1 MKKTQGGFGLPAFFG
16 RAKRSPAFS
25 GQRKLG
31 SAPMLDSKFLRT
43 ICKIAGTLLTL
54 TSLWL
59 TACFGLS
66 ISIGMMLGLAV
77 IAFMSAYLPAILIEL
92 SNTSFK
98 TVFRVGIA
106 VAVVITAIDVTT
118 NVSTGGTHKSEDVG
132 EEKVAN
138 VKTADK
144 REAVASAK
152 DEIELYT
159 QLIDDLKSHIPWVAA
174 VSADGLRGQVPALHE
189 GIGQEAKRGGCGP
202 RCLALRQE

>member
-98 TVFRVGIA
+98 TEFRVGIDRKSTRLNSSHVKNSYA
-106 VAVVITAIDVTT
+106 VFCLKNKNMSRRLRLIVWAAIAVLIWNVIFDLHITRCVRYVLHATAEAELGWGPSVAICDVRRTT
-118 NVSTGGTHKSEDVG
+118 V
-132 EEKVAN
+132 
-138 VKTADK
+138 
-144 REAVASAK
+144 
-152 DEIELYT
+152 
-159 QLIDDLKSHIPWVAA
+159 
-174 VSADGLRGQVPALHE
+174 
-189 GIGQEAKRGGCGP
+189 
-202 RCLALRQE
+202 